1 MTELCATDQRLCRIF
16 VKNLNFNP
24 GLAWEQPKPQPY
36 RKSLGDSEEKGCR
49 QTAVKHR
56 IIERSNKGNLD
67 KGNIC
72 RVLQQPDSQHAT
84 PNPSSD
90 QKQRR
95 AYKILTYQNMQ

>member
-1 MTELCATDQRLCRIF
+1 MPQIKSCVEFLG
-16 VKNLNFNP
+16 KNQSFNP
-24 GLAWEQPKPQPY
+24 GLAWEQPRPQPY

-56 IIERSNKGNLD
+56 IIERSNKGSLD